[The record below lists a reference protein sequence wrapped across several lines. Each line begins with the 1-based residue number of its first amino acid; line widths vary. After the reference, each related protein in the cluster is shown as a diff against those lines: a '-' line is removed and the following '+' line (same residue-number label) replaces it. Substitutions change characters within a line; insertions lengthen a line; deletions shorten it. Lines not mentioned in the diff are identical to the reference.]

1 MKAALGHAL
10 AKSNKKNEAVRIL
23 NEMNELSKKR
33 YVSSYELAA
42 IYVALGQNER
52 ALQLLNRAY
61 KEHSFHLVFLN
72 VWPEFAPLH
81 TDPRFHDLI
90 YRLQVPQ

>member
-10 AKSNKKNEAVRIL
+10 AKSNKKNEAARIL
-23 NEMNELSKKR
+23 NEMNELSKTR

-42 IYVALGQNER
+42 IYVALSQNER
-52 ALQLLNRAY
+52 ALQLLERAY

-72 VWPEFAPLH
+72 VWPEFAPLRS
-81 TDPRFHDLI
+81 DPKFQDLVH
-90 YRLQVPQ
+90 RLQLPQ